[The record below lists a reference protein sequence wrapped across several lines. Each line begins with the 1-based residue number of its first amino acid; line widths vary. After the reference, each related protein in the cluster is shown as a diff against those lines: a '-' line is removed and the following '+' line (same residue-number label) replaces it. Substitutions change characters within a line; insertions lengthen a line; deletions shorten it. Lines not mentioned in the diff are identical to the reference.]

1 MLAESLRGGE
11 RAQDVYNWPEAES
24 PACRLLEA
32 GATEGTRVPYGTW
45 WGWGWGEG
53 SQELSVGWAGV
64 SVTAGN
70 EWTRR
75 P

>member
-1 MLAESLRGGE
+1 M
-11 RAQDVYNWPEAES
+11 QDVYNWPEAES
-24 PACRLLEA
+24 PACGLLEA
-32 GATEGTRVPYGTW
+32 GATAEGTRVPYGTS